1 MLGLVRKSKAH
12 MLSSLGLASLTALAV
27 STATA
32 HTPYIAPTSFEPVM
46 GKMASF
52 DASFAEEFFIP
63 EAAFNKGNFKVTTP
77 SGEVVNP
84 DSKAELKTR
93 IVLEHE
99 LKDEGTYRITTG
111 ARRGATFLIYDLDGE
126 EKRVMNP
133 KEPAPKGAEVKN
145 HFQSITRA
153 DTYVSRKAPS
163 NGALKVEAVGLQIL
177 PIDNPTELFADEEFT
192 LKILLDNK
200 GMAEQ
205 EILVYKANQEKN
217 KPINFTTDKE
227 GLAKLSLPAGKYLLR
242 ARYRGPAPEGS
253 KVPTLSHTTTLSV
266 QVFENI

>member
-1 MLGLVRKSKAH
+1 MFGLPRKPYA
-12 MLSSLGLASLTALAV
+12 LLLASLAAFTA
-27 STATA
+27 SQSSA

-63 EAAFNKGNFKVTTP
+63 EAAFNKGHFMVTTP
-77 SGEVVNP
+77 NGESVKP
-84 DSKAELKTR
+84 DSMAELKTR
-93 IVLEHE
+93 VVLEHE

-111 ARRGATFLIYDLDGE
+111 ARQGATFLIYDLDGE

-133 KEPAPKGAEVKN
+133 KEAAPEGADVKF

-163 NGALKVEAVGLQIL
+163 NGALKVEAEGLQIL
-177 PIDNPTELFADEEFT
+177 PVDNPTELFADEAFSI
-192 LKILLDNK
+192 KILLDNK
-200 GMAEQ
+200 GMADQ
-205 EILVYKANQEKN
+205 EILVYRANQEKS
-217 KPINFTTDKE
+217 KPMSFATNKE
-227 GLAKLSLPAGKYLLR
+227 GLASLTLPAGKYLLR

-253 KVPTLSHTTTLSV
+253 KVPTFSHTTTLSV